1 MRWSGTLAV
10 GLLVASCATTGS
22 REEAKTTVV
31 SFTELDCSKCG
42 DDMARALIT
51 EEGVFKTAFDKKTA
65 ELTVVA
71 VPSID
76 VVALARSKKPADEK
90 WSLVPGAGKGAYVAG
105 QAPKAGLDVKQVA
118 VNGEDVADLAP
129 HLAQGKVTIVDFSAK
144 WCEPCRTLDEKV
156 LAMLEARPGLAY
168 RKLDIGDWDTP
179 LAKRYLTG
187 VKELPYV
194 RVYDA
199 SGRQVEALSGL
210 DMAKLEA
217 AVTRASE
224 TK

>member
-1 MRWSGTLAV
+1 MKWSGMFAV

-71 VPSID
+71 APSVD

-90 WSLVPGAGKGAYVAG
+90 WNLVPGAGKGAYVSWE
-105 QAPKAGLDVKQVA
+105 APKAGLDVKQVA
-118 VNGEDVADLAP
+118 ENGEDVADLTP
-129 HLAQGKVTIVDFSAK
+129 HLAPGKVTIVDFSAK

-194 RVYDA
+194 RVYDG
-199 SGRQVEALSGL
+199 SGRQVDALSGL
-210 DMAKLEA
+210 DMVKLEA
-217 AVTRASE
+217 AVARASE